1 MPFRFEHLK
10 GINIINTFFCLAIIN
25 KKYYLCK
32 IKV

>member
-1 MPFRFEHLK
+1 MLNLK
-10 GINIINTFFCLAIIN
+10 GINIINTFFCLAIVN